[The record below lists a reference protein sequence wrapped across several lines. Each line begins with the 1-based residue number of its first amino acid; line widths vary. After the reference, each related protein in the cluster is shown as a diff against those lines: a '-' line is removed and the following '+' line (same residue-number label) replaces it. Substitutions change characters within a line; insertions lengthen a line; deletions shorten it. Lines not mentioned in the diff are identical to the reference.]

1 MQMGLIETA
10 ILGCGL
16 AMDAAAAAMADSMIY
31 RRIPG
36 SKLLILPLLF
46 GLFQGLMP
54 LLGFYAGSVFA
65 GVITKFGRF
74 LVFFILVSIGAN
86 MIREGVRKEKYQSE
100 SGELHFKLLLF
111 QAAATSVDAFAIGIG
126 LCAAGTDILQASAII
141 AIVTVVLTAAV
152 VPIGRRFGRWF
163 ENKTE
168 VLGGTILI
176 IIGIK
181 ALL

>member
-1 MQMGLIETA
+1 MGLIETA

-65 GVITKFGRF
+65 GVITKSADFWSF
-74 LVFFILVSIGAN
+74 LFWYL
-86 MIREGVRKEKYQSE
+86 
-100 SGELHFKLLLF
+100 SG
-111 QAAATSVDAFAIGIG
+111 QT
-126 LCAAGTDILQASAII
+126 
-141 AIVTVVLTAAV
+141 
-152 VPIGRRFGRWF
+152 
-163 ENKTE
+163 
-168 VLGGTILI
+168 
-176 IIGIK
+176 
-181 ALL
+181 